1 MKYIVQTICLVVLVS
16 LWATSSYAA
25 PISYGTATH
34 STTNWQDISD
44 VSWRVDGGAWG
55 QDSSITGS
63 STIQFQ
69 TTIHKS
75 NLGTHY
81 YDLTKMWVDWGQDGQ
96 FDNPADEVLF
106 GMADLQSDANW
117 GTGGGSWRTPGT
129 GTYTFTSGS
138 FDISTLS
145 GDFWLRS
152 RVTCNTSM
160 PGVNHSNQGS
170 STYDSNWYNGH
181 YFATGHLGQGETED
195 YMFSVEPVPEPTTVA
210 LLGIGIVGL
219 AGVEI
224 RRRRTKKTVEKVK

>member
-1 MKYIVQTICLVVLVS
+1 MKHLVRIVCLAVFIS
-16 LWATSSYAA
+16 LWATCGYATPSSYGV
-25 PISYGTATH
+25 GTH
-34 STTNWQDISD
+34 GNTNWQDISD
-44 VSWRVDGGAWG
+44 VSWRVDGSAWG

-106 GMADLQSDANW
+106 GMANLQSDANW

-145 GDFWLRS
+145 GEFWLRS

-160 PGVNHSNQGS
+160 PGVSHSNQGD
-170 STYDSNWYNGH
+170 STFDSNWYNTN
-181 YFATGHLGQGETED
+181 YFATGPLGQGETEN
-195 YMFSVEPVPEPTTVA
+195 YGFNITAVPEPSTIA
-210 LLGIGIVGL
+210 LLGIGLVGL
-219 AGVEI
+219 AGAGV
-224 RRRRTKKTVEKVK
+224 RRRKRKNAVDNS